1 MTKGQQA
8 RPANIFNIVAIN
20 QGKQAL
26 TMQEP
31 VAEPLD
37 TARVGEL
44 VGAGHLLVDAR
55 SPADFGTG
63 HLPGAFS
70 VWIGSPEFEQRVG
83 WVLPPD
89 PPLVLVVDDAEAA
102 QRAVHNLG
110 FVGLDT
116 RVAGYLEGGTKAWAA
131 AGKELAS
138 LPQITVEELH
148 RRLPGGADGGD
159 DGDRD
164 TSRGRAMVSLDG
176 GDDGDSDGGPPQ
188 VLDVREPAEWRAGHI
203 EGAELMSHKQLGER
217 LDELELDPGREV
229 AVVCGSGVR
238 SSTASSLLARNGYE
252 RLLNVTGGMDAWA
265 AAGLPMVD
273 EQGCSI
279 GGPAE

>member
-8 RPANIFNIVAIN
+8 RPANIFHIVAIN
-20 QGKQAL
+20 QGKQPL

-37 TARVGEL
+37 TARVKEL

-55 SPADFGTG
+55 SPADFGAG

-89 PPLVLVVDDAEAA
+89 PPLVLVVEDAAAA
-102 QRAVHNLG
+102 QRAVHKLG
-110 FVGLDT
+110 FVGLDR
-116 RVAGYLEGGTKAWAA
+116 RVAGYLEGGTGAWAA

-138 LPQITVEELH
+138 VAQIGVDELH
-148 RRLPGGADGGD
+148 RSLTESADGD
-159 DGDRD
+159 
-164 TSRGRAMVSLDG
+164 A
-176 GDDGDSDGGPPQ
+176 PQ
-188 VLDVREPAEWRAGHI
+188 VLDVREPAEWRDGHI
-203 EGAELMSHKQLGER
+203 EGAHLMSHKRLRER
-217 LDELELDPGREV
+217 LDELDLDPQRQV

-238 SSTASSLLARNGYE
+238 SSTASSVLARNGYE

-273 EQGCSI
+273 EQSCSI
-279 GGPAE
+279 DGPTAE